1 MPDLDVGDRDRREDL
16 VEEGSSEGEG
26 GSSHPQ
32 SELIGREEIWDMYRA
47 HTYTNRRDD
56 ENIGNPLVIAAM
68 RRAEAR
74 EK

>member
-26 GSSHPQ
+26 GSSHPH
-32 SELIGREEIWDMYRA
+32 SELIGRGEIWNLYRA

-56 ENIGNPLVIAAM
+56 ENIGTPLVIAAM